1 MALVDIDLI
10 MTKAASVEKCLNRIA
25 YKSRVDLDTFLDD
38 LDRQEIILFNIQMA
52 IQNCIDI
59 ASHIISD
66 EGLGIPG
73 STNDMF
79 YLLEE
84 NGYLSRDLTEKM
96 VKAVGFNNLMLH
108 EHEKVEMDQVFTI
121 ARKNISDLNDY
132 LKSIFSK
139 IGWIKEV

>member
-1 MALVDIDLI
+1 MVDIDLI